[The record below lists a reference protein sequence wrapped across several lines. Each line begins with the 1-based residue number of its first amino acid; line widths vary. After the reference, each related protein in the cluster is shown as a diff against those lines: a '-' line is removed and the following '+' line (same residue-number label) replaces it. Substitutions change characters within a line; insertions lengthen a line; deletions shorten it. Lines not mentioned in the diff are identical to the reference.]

1 MKELKQ
7 ILANIENS
15 RDLAVE
21 LQRGLTAIPAL
32 DPSSGGDGEWDKA
45 EWLEAELRRLPF
57 DEIRRYD
64 CPQPEAKRGLRPNL
78 VCRYRGRDSSRTLW
92 IMTHLDVVPP
102 GDLAMW
108 RTDPYVLHVAD
119 GKLYGRGTEDNQQGL
134 VASILCVKAMMD
146 AGIRPPVDVGLL
158 FNADEETG
166 STYGA
171 HHVASRHPEV
181 FGPRDAFLVPDAG
194 DEVGSMIEVA
204 EKSLLWL
211 KVTTH
216 GRQCHGSVP
225 DQGANA
231 FKAAS
236 ELVFKLGSLYRTFNQ
251 RDRLY
256 DPPRSTFEPT
266 KKEANVPNVNT
277 IPGEDVFYLDMRVM
291 PAYPLAAVKDEIRR
305 LADQVAARHGVT
317 FSFDVQQEA
326 QAAPPTSPE
335 ADIVKLVARGA
346 RMIHGVKARP
356 KGIGGG
362 TVAAVFRQLGYPAVV
377 YAKQDEVAHQPNE
390 YCILD
395 NLIGDAQVF
404 AFVALNLTA

>member
-1 MKELKQ
+1 MTAV
-7 ILANIENS
+7 LANIDGH
-15 RDLAVE
+15 RDLAIT

-32 DPSSGGDGEWDKA
+32 DPTSGGDGEWDKA

-64 CPQPEAKRGLRPNL
+64 CPQPEAKHGLRPNL

-102 GDLAMW
+102 GDLKLW
-108 RTDPYVLHVAD
+108 RTDPYVLHVED

-134 VASILCVKAMMD
+134 VASVLCVKAMME
-146 AGIRPPVDVGLL
+146 AGLRPPIDVGLL

-166 STYGA
+166 SRYGA
-171 HHVASRHPEV
+171 HHLATRHPEV
-181 FGPRDAFLVPDAG
+181 FGPRDVFLVPDAG
-194 DEVGSMIEVA
+194 DSAGSMIEVA
-204 EKSLLWL
+204 EKSLFWL

-236 ELVFKLGSLYRTFNQ
+236 ELVVKLGSLYRTFNR

-266 KKEANVPNVNT
+266 KKEANVPNINT
-277 IPGEDVFYLDMRVM
+277 IPGHDTFFMDMRVL
-291 PAYPLAAVKDEIRR
+291 PEYPLAAVKQEIQR

-317 FSFDVQQEA
+317 FSFESQQEA
-326 QAAPPTSPE
+326 EAAPPTSPD

-346 RMIHGVKARP
+346 RKIHGVKARP
-356 KGIGGG
+356 RGIGGG
-362 TVAAVFRQLGYPAVV
+362 TVAAVFRRLGYPAVV
-377 YAKQDEVAHQPNE
+377 YARQDEVAHQPNE

-395 NLIGDAQVF
+395 NLIGDAKVF